1 MRVGLA
7 MAAIAVPWVAA
18 AEPFVP
24 SIDHEPVAGFSLKM
38 RGDRVAYCRIEQ
50 KIGTRFR
57 TETCIDPAQMP
68 AYLAA
73 LEENRSSL
81 KQLRTG
87 ENRIN

>member
-1 MRVGLA
+1 MV
-7 MAAIAVPWVAA
+7 AITGPWFAA
-18 AEPFVP
+18 ADPFVP
-24 SIDHEPVAGFSLKM
+24 SIDPEPVAGFRLKM

-57 TETCIDPAQMP
+57 TETCIDQAQMP